1 MNTFKRKALLLA
13 VLASL
18 AVACGPG
25 CASLG
30 ATGMTPDQLAALA
43 KDDAAT
49 TFCTT
54 VRYGS
59 AAVTST
65 YTRVDKGAQPR
76 GGIAVGADCSTVQD
90 NTTAVSVRLQPPAGG
105 AAPGLAK

>member
-1 MNTFKRKALLLA
+1 MNTFKRKALQAA

-18 AVACGPG
+18 AVVPG
-25 CASLG
+25 CAALG
-30 ATGMTPDQLAALA
+30 ATGMTPEQITALA

-54 VRYGS
+54 VKAVGVS
-59 AAVTST
+59 VTST

-76 GGIAVGADCSTVQD
+76 TGVAVGADCSTQQD
-90 NTTAVSVRLQPPAGG
+90 NSQSLRVLVPQQRAN
-105 AAPGLAK
+105 